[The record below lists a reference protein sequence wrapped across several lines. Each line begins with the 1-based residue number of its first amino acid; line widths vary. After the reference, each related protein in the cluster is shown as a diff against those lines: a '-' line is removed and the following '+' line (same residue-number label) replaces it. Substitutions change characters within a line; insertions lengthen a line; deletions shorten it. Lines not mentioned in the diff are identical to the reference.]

1 MTVIIYRNPKCGASR
16 NVLAM
21 IRQSGAEPVVTNI

>member
-1 MTVIIYRNPKCGASR
+1 MTITIYHNPKCGASR

-21 IRQSGAEPVVTNI
+21 MGAIQSDAE